1 LSNGTGSSMPIKTFK
16 PYTQSRR
23 KMSVSNFSDI
33 TKTDPEKSLIKII
46 KKKGGR
52 NNTGQVMVRF
62 RGGGHK
68 RFYRIIDFKRNKH
81 DVLAEVVS
89 IEYDPNRSSRIA
101 LIRYKD
107 GEKRYIIHPVGVNV
121 GDFLISGPDAEIK
134 PGNSLPFTKIPVGTF
149 VHNLELVPGKGG
161 QLVRSAGTAA
171 QLLAKEDDYVRV
183 RMPSGEIRLIRA
195 NCYATIGQVGNLDHE
210 NITLGSAGR
219 SRHIGKKPHVRGTAM
234 NSVDHPHGGGRG
246 KSKGNNQPR
255 SPWNQP
261 AKGFKTRSKKNWDW
275 VIVSHRNIVR
285 RNK

>member
-1 LSNGTGSSMPIKTFK
+1 MPVKTFK

-23 KMSVSNFSDI
+23 KMSVSVFSDI

-68 RFYRIIDFKRNKH
+68 RFYRIIDFKRDKH
-81 DVLAEVVS
+81 NILAEVVA

-101 LIRYKD
+101 LLNYRD
-107 GEKRYIIHPVGVNV
+107 GEKRYIIHPVGVSV
-121 GDFLISGPDAEIK
+121 GDFLASGPDVEIK
-134 PGNSLPFTKIPVGTF
+134 PGNSLPFARIPVGTF
-149 VHNLELVPGKGG
+149 VHNLELVPGRGG

-171 QLLAKEDDYVRV
+171 QLLAKEDEYVRV
-183 RMPSGEIRLIRA
+183 RMPSGEIRLIRV
-195 NCYATIGQVGNLDHE
+195 NCYATVGQVGNLDHE

-219 SRHIGKKPHVRGTAM
+219 NRHLGKKPHVRGTAM

-246 KSKGNNQPR
+246 KSKGDNQPR

-261 AKGFKTRSKKNWDW
+261 AKGFKTKSRKNWNW
-275 VIVSHRNIVR
+275 VIVSHRNVGR
-285 RNK
+285 RSR